1 MKYYDEILDL
11 GAFTKKDIEKVIQNP
26 KTAESFLSRSLKKG
40 YIKRVKHNYYV
51 AMDIVNNSPLYNKY
65 TIATKLDDSNYVSY
79 HSALEYRG
87 LNNQVFRELVY
98 SGNNRVNDF
107 EFEYITYHFVQ
118 SKCDLQIESNYDGVK
133 ITGIERTMIDCIDR
147 IDLAGGIEEIY
158 RAFNNIHNIS
168 EDKLLE
174 ILHFYDKKV
183 LYQRTG
189 YILETFKTN
198 LGISD
203 TFLDYIQSKIGSS
216 KCYLNTSK
224 KTSNTRLDKKWNICV
239 PRYISTILSKGSDM
253 NEL

>member
-11 GAFTKKDIEKVIQNP
+11 GVFTKKDIEKVIQNP

-65 TIATKLDDSNYVSY
+65 TIATKLDNSNYVSY

-189 YILETFKTN
+189 YILETFQTN

-203 TFLDYIQSKIGSS
+203 AFLDYIQSKIGSS

-239 PRYISTILSKGSDM
+239 PRYISAILSKGSDV